1 MQINRLFEMV
11 YLLLHRKKM
20 TTKELAE
27 HFEVSQRTVL
37 RDVETLSS
45 AGLPIYTT
53 RGRGGGVAL
62 MDHFVLNKAAL
73 TDKDQEQILL
83 ALENLSVTESTGA
96 EETLGKLRA
105 FFARDAAPWIE
116 VDFTQWG
123 GDGMEREK
131 FDLLKR
137 AVVEGES
144 LGFSYYNNMGE
155 FSQREVFPLKLIF
168 KSRAWYLSAYC
179 LDKQNYR
186 LFKINR
192 MRDVSLTEKRFQR
205 EDYPVPAV
213 NATSTPSQQ
222 AFLNIQLRFDESVA
236 YRLYDEFGAEDIRRG
251 QEGLEVTM
259 VMRMDNWVLGY
270 LLSFGDKVEVIGPAS
285 LRSALREQAKCIQKK
300 YEN

>member
-45 AGLPIYTT
+45 AGVPVYTT

-73 TDKDQEQILL
+73 TNQEQEQILL
-83 ALENLSVTESTGA
+83 ALENLSVTASTGA
-96 EETLGKLRA
+96 GETLSKLRA
-105 FFARDAAPWIE
+105 FFARDEAPWIE

-131 FDLLKR
+131 FDMLKK
-137 AVVEGES
+137 AVVDGQG
-144 LGFSYYNNMGE
+144 LGFSYYNNMGQY
-155 FSQREVFPLKLIF
+155 SKRKAFPLKLIF
-168 KSRAWYLSAYC
+168 KSRSWYLSAYC
-179 LDKQNYR
+179 LDKQDYR

-192 MRDVSLTEKRFQR
+192 MRDVSLTEEYFCR
-205 EDYPVPAV
+205 EDYSIPVAEPFSMAPKEV
-213 NATSTPSQQ
+213 IVS
-222 AFLNIQLRFDESVA
+222 IELRFDESVA
-236 YRLYDEFGAEDIRRG
+236 YRLYDEFNAESIRRG
-251 QEGLEVTM
+251 PQGIDLTM
-259 VMRMDNWVLGY
+259 IAAVDNWMMGY
-270 LLSFGDKVEVIGPAS
+270 LLSFGAKVEVLSPAF
-285 LRSALREQAKCIQKK
+285 LREALRVEAQRILEK
-300 YEN
+300 Y